1 MNPCSSNPRGSRVTY
16 IIAIKWIRFHIAPD
30 VFRDL
35 NVWFPRT
42 PCSSLQT
49 QACFLRHPPPCSAV
63 STAGEGT
70 GFPGCTWMTQ
80 SWGRM
85 RCWLRWV
92 SCYFMSEAPGE
103 LPPQPKTQ
111 KLRISRRQ
119 DWGSAYYFQYFRSL
133 EYTHLINI
141 EEETSTLHTCTLGV
155 RVLTTQTHGEKI
167 RKDLITALLKRV
179 SPP

>member
-1 MNPCSSNPRGSRVTY
+1 MRWVFSVPFQKWNSTESWSKPAWSHRLPRGGGEARTTPT
-16 IIAIKWIRFHIAPD
+16 AP
-30 VFRDL
+30 
-35 NVWFPRT
+35 
-42 PCSSLQT
+42 
-49 QACFLRHPPPCSAV
+49 RHATV
-63 STAGEGT
+63 HVHL
-70 GFPGCTWMTQ
+70 
-80 SWGRM
+80 

-103 LPPQPKTQ
+103 LPPQPETQ
-111 KLRISRRQ
+111 KLKISRRQ
-119 DWGSAYYFQYFRSL
+119 DWGSAYYFHYFRSL

-141 EEETSTLHTCTLGV
+141 GEETSTLHTCTLGV